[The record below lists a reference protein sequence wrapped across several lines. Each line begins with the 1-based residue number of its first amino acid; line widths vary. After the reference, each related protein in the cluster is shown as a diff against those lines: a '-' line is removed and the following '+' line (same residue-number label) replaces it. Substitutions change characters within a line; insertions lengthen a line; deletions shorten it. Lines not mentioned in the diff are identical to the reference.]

1 MHLSHFVKRKQNEE
15 VFFVLR
21 RHWFTF
27 VSTIVLFLFL
37 IAIPFIVFYGA
48 TWLFPEMAWSEIT
61 AYPIV
66 ILIGSL
72 YCLFTLLFFYI
83 RFIDYYLDLW
93 IVTNER
99 IIDIAQNGLFSRM
112 ITEFELG
119 RIQDVTTDVHGVIST
134 VLHFGDLTVTTASST
149 NSIIFHQIP
158 EPDKVR
164 EELIR
169 LAAEYRKK
177 HRGDIHA
184 T

>member
-1 MHLSHFVKRKQNEE
+1 MHLSHFVKKKPGEHP
-15 VFFVLR
+15 VFILR

-27 VSTIVLFLFL
+27 ISTIVLFVFL
-37 IAIPFIVFYGA
+37 IIIPFAVAYGIRV
-48 TWLFPEMAWSEIT
+48 LFPEMEWNETA
-61 AYPIV
+61 AYPLIV
-66 ILIGSL
+66 LICSVYSL
-72 YCLFTLLFFYI
+72 FVLLFFYI

-119 RIQDVTTDVHGVIST
+119 RIQDVTTDVRGVLGT

-158 EPDKVR
+158 NPDQVR

-169 LAAEYRKK
+169 LAAEYRKRHK
-177 HRGDIHA
+177 GDIHA
-184 T
+184 S